1 MNHSDNRNAT
11 NFIQPNPQPLPA
23 REGEPGDQHGT
34 KLSGLVAVVI
44 GLALAPGAAA
54 AATLHFR
61 VDATRSA
68 VTVSVAEPMASI
80 RGDADGV
87 FSIIAG
93 DIYVDPANPT
103 ATGKVTLVID
113 ATSYKSGSPERDRS
127 VTQSSLDVD
136 QYPTIGFESTDVSNV
151 AETSPTDGS
160 ATIDGALTLHGQ
172 THPVSVPVHLQLT
185 SDGRAMAEGKT
196 TIRYEEWGAT
206 VPEIFFLRA
215 GNQATVSFHILANRS
230 AS

>member
-1 MNHSDNRNAT
+1 MGHKIIR
-11 NFIQPNPQPLPA
+11 PNPQPLPA
-23 REGEPGDQHGT
+23 REGAPNTRHAFVW
-34 KLSGLVAVVI
+34 SGLAA
-44 GLALAPGAAA
+44 LAFTLAPGAAL

-61 VDATRSA
+61 VDAARSA
-68 VTVSVAEPMASI
+68 ITVSVAEPMSWI
-80 RGDADGV
+80 RGDAEGV
-87 FSIIAG
+87 FNVIAG
-93 DIYVDPANPT
+93 DIYIDPANAA

-113 ATSYKSGSPERDRS
+113 ATSYKSGRPERDRN

-136 QYPTIGFESTDVSNV
+136 QYPTIGFESTGVNDV

-196 TIRYEEWGAT
+196 TIRYEEWGAE
-206 VPEIFFLRA
+206 VPEIFFMRA
-215 GNQATVSFHILANRS
+215 GNEATVSFHILADRS

>member
-1 MNHSDNRNAT
+1 MLT
-11 NFIQPNPQPLPA
+11 
-23 REGEPGDQHGT
+23 T
-34 KLSGLVAVVI
+34 MVVAFLTV
-44 GLALAPGAAA
+44 APGAARA
-54 AATLHFR
+54 ETMHFR
-61 VDATRSA
+61 VDAARSA
-68 VTVSVAEPMASI
+68 ITVSVAEPMASI

-87 FSIIAG
+87 FAVIAG

-113 ATSYKSGSPERDRS
+113 ATSYKSGNAERDRS
-127 VTQSSLDVD
+127 VTQSSLEVD
-136 QYPTIGFESTDVSNV
+136 QYPTIGFESTAVSNV
-151 AETSPTDGS
+151 AETSQIEGS

-185 SDGRAMAEGKT
+185 SDGHAMAEGRT
-196 TIRYEEWGAT
+196 TIRYEEWGAQ

-215 GNQATVSFHILANRS
+215 GNEATVSFHILANRS

>member
-1 MNHSDNRNAT
+1 
-11 NFIQPNPQPLPA
+11 
-23 REGEPGDQHGT
+23 
-34 KLSGLVAVVI
+34 
-44 GLALAPGAAA
+44 
-54 AATLHFR
+54 
-61 VDATRSA
+61 
-68 VTVSVAEPMASI
+68 MASI
-80 RGDADGV
+80 RGEAEGV
-87 FSIIAG
+87 FNIIAG

-113 ATSYKSGSPERDRS
+113 ATSYNSGSPERDRT

-136 QYPTIGFESTDVSNV
+136 RYPTIGFESTSISGVV
-151 AETSPTDGS
+151 ETSPADGS

-172 THPVSVPVHLQLT
+172 THPVDVPVHLRLT

-206 VPEIFFLRA
+206 APEIFFMRA
-215 GNQATVSFHILANRS
+215 GNEATVSFHILANRS